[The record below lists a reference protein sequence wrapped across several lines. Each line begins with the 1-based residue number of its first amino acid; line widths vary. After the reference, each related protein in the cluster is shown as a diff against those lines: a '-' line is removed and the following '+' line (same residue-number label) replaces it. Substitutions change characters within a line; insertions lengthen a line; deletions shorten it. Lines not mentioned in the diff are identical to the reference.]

1 MNEALVLDVLLA
13 LVLLAYVVYGVRNG
27 LSRTVFVVA
36 GVIGGVVAAY
46 LLAPTVATW
55 VPVPF
60 LRGGVAI
67 LAAIAL
73 VIAGHALGRAIG
85 RGVRRG
91 LERTPLG
98 GIDRALG
105 GVVAGIAAA
114 LVASMLAFSVAQLG
128 VPLLSRA
135 IHGSTVLRV
144 IANVTPDPVEAFL
157 AQVRSAVMAGSLPV
171 IEGAI
176 GVTGE
181 PSIPQFDTGSAALD
195 AAASSVV
202 RITGNAYACGQSQ
215 SGTGFVIA
223 DDRVIT
229 NAHVLA
235 GVTEPVIEAPDG
247 QVLSGDVVY
256 FDPVDDLAVIAVPAL
271 DAQALPTASTLVEG
285 ADAAFQGYPYGGP
298 FSSGAAEVL
307 AVSVAGVQ
315 DIYASSSSPR
325 EIYTLAAD
333 VHEGNSGGPL
343 LSLDGRV
350 VGVVFARSAD
360 TANVGYAMTMTEL
373 GPVAAQA
380 PVLDDAVATGACAR
394 G

>member
-98 GIDRALG
+98 GIDRVLG

-144 IANVTPDPVEAFL
+144 IANVTPDPS
-157 AQVRSAVMAGSLPV
+157 R
-171 IEGAI
+171 
-176 GVTGE
+176 
-181 PSIPQFDTGSAALD
+181 
-195 AAASSVV
+195 
-202 RITGNAYACGQSQ
+202 
-215 SGTGFVIA
+215 
-223 DDRVIT
+223 
-229 NAHVLA
+229 
-235 GVTEPVIEAPDG
+235 
-247 QVLSGDVVY
+247 
-256 FDPVDDLAVIAVPAL
+256 
-271 DAQALPTASTLVEG
+271 
-285 ADAAFQGYPYGGP
+285 P
-298 FSSGAAEVL
+298 FSPRCAA
-307 AVSVAGVQ
+307 
-315 DIYASSSSPR
+315 P
-325 EIYTLAAD
+325 
-333 VHEGNSGGPL
+333 
-343 LSLDGRV
+343 
-350 VGVVFARSAD
+350 
-360 TANVGYAMTMTEL
+360 
-373 GPVAAQA
+373 
-380 PVLDDAVATGACAR
+380 
-394 G
+394 

>member
-1 MNEALVLDVLLA
+1 MNEALALDVLLV
-13 LVLLAYVVYGVRNG
+13 LVLLAYVVYGVRHG
-27 LSRTVFVVA
+27 LSRTVFVIA

-46 LLAPTVATW
+46 FLAPIVGAW

-60 LRGGVAI
+60 LRLGVTILVAI
-67 LAAIAL
+67 GL
-73 VIAGHALGRAIG
+73 VIAGHALGSAIG

-91 LERTPLG
+91 VEQTPLG
-98 GIDRALG
+98 SLDRLLG
-105 GVVAGIAAA
+105 GLVAGVAAA
-114 LVASMLAFSVAQLG
+114 LVTSMLAFSVAQLG

-135 IHGSTVLRV
+135 ILGSTVLRV
-144 IANVTPDPVEAFL
+144 ITDLTPDPVEAFL

-181 PSIPQFDTGSAALD
+181 PSIPQVDTGSAALD
-195 AAASSVV
+195 AAAASVV

-247 QVLSGDVVY
+247 QVLSGSVVY
-256 FDPVDDLAVIAVPAL
+256 FDPVDDLAVIAVPSL
-271 DAQALPTASTLVEG
+271 DAQALPTTSTLAEG
-285 ADAAFQGYPYGGP
+285 TDAAFQGYPYGGP

-307 AVSVAGVQ
+307 SVSVARVQ
-315 DIYASSSSPR
+315 DIYGSASAPR

-333 VHEGNSGGPL
+333 VREGNSGGPL

-350 VGVVFARSAD
+350 AGVIFARSGD
-360 TANVGYAMTMTEL
+360 TANVGYAVTMTEFE
-373 GPVAAQA
+373 PVAAQA
-380 PVLDDAVATGACAR
+380 SAMDAAVPTGACI
-394 G
+394 GG